1 MRSNCQLFA
10 ENRCFAT
17 RVSRAVNDRRS
28 VAFLVLV
35 LAACGDSGS
44 GESGDGSDDDD
55 STAGESATD
64 PGPTEAATTGG
75 SSPTTVDPS
84 GDTEPADV
92 GPNFG
97 LLTFTLYP
105 ADASGSPA
113 QLGIA
118 GAWRTA
124 EFTTDDF
131 FAVRA
136 LSSFFPRPPATDD
149 TLEHTGP
156 GVYDWGFNDSWLGL
170 GNGMRLGS
178 ALACLQVYK
187 DRFPLYLGDDAE
199 NLDPACAPDPAAWQ
213 PATAHDLVVYGND
226 EFADEIRPGVRTPA
240 ALSVTAP
247 DVTAFDFAVDTSQDL
262 AVTWDA
268 NGEDGDIVVIRM
280 WDQFGEMF
288 TVRAADDGSYAISK
302 DALAELS
309 LGAATLTVA
318 REHITE
324 VGLAAGALRVVAGHE
339 VWAYPDLF

>member
-1 MRSNCQLFA
+1 M
-10 ENRCFAT
+10 
-17 RVSRAVNDRRS
+17 NDRRS
-28 VAFLVLV
+28 VALLVLL

-44 GESGDGSDDDD
+44 GESSDGSDDESAGDD
-55 STAGESATD
+55 TVAGSATD
-64 PGPTEAATTGG
+64 PGPTEAGTSDG

-84 GDTEPADV
+84 GDTEPASV

-118 GAWRTA
+118 GAWRTE

-136 LSSFFPRPPATDD
+136 LSSFFPRAPATDD

-156 GVYDWGFNDSWLGL
+156 GVYDWGFNDSWVGL

-178 ALACLQVYK
+178 AVACLQVYK
-187 DRFPLYLGDDAE
+187 DRFPLYLGDDAD

-226 EFADEIRPGVRTPA
+226 EYPDETRQGVRTPA
-240 ALSVTAP
+240 ALSVTSP
-247 DVTAFDFAVDTSQDL
+247 DVTAFNFPVDVSQDL

-280 WDQFGEMF
+280 WDQFGELF
-288 TVRAADDGSYAISK
+288 TVRAADDGSYEIPK

-309 LGAATLTVA
+309 LGAATLTVT

-324 VGLAAGALRVVAGHE
+324 VGLAAGALRVVANHE

>member
-1 MRSNCQLFA
+1 M
-10 ENRCFAT
+10 
-17 RVSRAVNDRRS
+17 NDRRHLRS
-28 VAFLVLV
+28 LVLV
-35 LAACGDSGS
+35 LAACGDAGS
-44 GESGDGSDDDD
+44 GDSGDTGE
-55 STAGESATD
+55 GESADTTAASAATE
-64 PGPTEAATTGG
+64 PGPTEAATSDG

-84 GDTEPADV
+84 GDTEPGSV

-113 QLGIA
+113 QLGLA
-118 GAWRTA
+118 GAWRTD

-136 LSSFFPRPPATDD
+136 LSSFFPRAPAADD
-149 TLEHTGP
+149 TLEHSGP
-156 GVYDWGFNDSWLGL
+156 GVYDWGFSDSWVGL
-170 GNGMRLGS
+170 GNGMRLGE
-178 ALACLQVYK
+178 AVACLQVYK
-187 DRFPLYLGDDAE
+187 DLFPLYLGDDAD

-213 PATAHDLVVYGND
+213 PATTYDLTVYGND
-226 EFADEIRPGVRTPA
+226 EYPDELRPGLVRTPA

-247 DVTAFDFAVDTSQDL
+247 DVAAFNFGIDTSQDL

-268 NGEDGDIVVIRM
+268 NGEDGDTVVIRM
-280 WDQFGEMF
+280 WDQFGELF
-288 TVRAADDGSYAISK
+288 TVRAADDGSYTIAR

-309 LGAATLTVA
+309 LGAATLTVT

-324 VGLAAGALRVVAGHE
+324 VGLPAGALRVVAGHE

>member
-1 MRSNCQLFA
+1 MI
-10 ENRCFAT
+10 
-17 RVSRAVNDRRS
+17 DRRS
-28 VAFLVLV
+28 VALLVLV
-35 LAACGDSGS
+35 LAACDSGS
-44 GESGDGSDDDD
+44 GESGDGSDDESADAD
-55 STAGESATD
+55 TSGGSATD
-64 PGPTEAATTGG
+64 PGPTEAATDDGT
-75 SSPTTVDPS
+75 SPTVDPS
-84 GDTEPADV
+84 GDTEPVDV

-105 ADASGSPA
+105 ADASGSPE

-118 GAWRTA
+118 GAWRTG

-136 LSSFFPRPPATDD
+136 LSSFFPRAPATDD
-149 TLEHTGP
+149 TLEHSGP
-156 GVYDWGFNDSWLGL
+156 GVYDWGFGDSWVGL

-178 ALACLQVYK
+178 AVACLQVYK
-187 DRFPLYLGDDAE
+187 DRFPLYLGDDAD

-226 EFADEIRPGVRTPA
+226 EYPDETRQDVRTPA

-247 DVTAFDFAVDTSQDL
+247 DVTAFNFPVDVSQDL

-280 WDQFGEMF
+280 WDQFGELL
-288 TVRAADDGSYAISK
+288 TVRAVDDGSYAIPK

-309 LGAATLTVA
+309 LGAATLTVT

-324 VGLAAGALRVVAGHE
+324 LGLPAGRLRVVARHE